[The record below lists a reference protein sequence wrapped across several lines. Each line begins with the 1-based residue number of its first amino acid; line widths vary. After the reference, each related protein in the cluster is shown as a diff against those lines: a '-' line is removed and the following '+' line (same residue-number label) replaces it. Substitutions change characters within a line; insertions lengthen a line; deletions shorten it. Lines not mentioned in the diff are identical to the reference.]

1 MGGGG
6 GGKSQSQCFN
16 IRPKGFNCMLGTCSR
31 GNPSCS
37 AVSKHSPCC
46 AVLCMST
53 DHLERGAW
61 THSKCNISET
71 KGFFP
76 SDNDNRPYSPFRQ
89 KCCPRSPC
97 RPTGAP
103 SWRTE
108 GRSARCCCIG
118 FAGAPSSERS
128 PERGE
133 MPPSNGW
140 I

>member
-1 MGGGG
+1 MVGAKVSPSASTSDPKVLTACWAHAAGA
-6 GGKSQSQCFN
+6 
-16 IRPKGFNCMLGTCSR
+16 IRPAQLYQSIPR
-31 GNPSCS
+31 
-37 AVSKHSPCC
+37 

-61 THSKCNISET
+61 TRSKCNISET

-89 KCCPRSPC
+89 KCCPRGPC

-108 GRSARCCCIG
+108 GRRARCCCIG
-118 FAGAPSSERS
+118 FAGAPSSVRS